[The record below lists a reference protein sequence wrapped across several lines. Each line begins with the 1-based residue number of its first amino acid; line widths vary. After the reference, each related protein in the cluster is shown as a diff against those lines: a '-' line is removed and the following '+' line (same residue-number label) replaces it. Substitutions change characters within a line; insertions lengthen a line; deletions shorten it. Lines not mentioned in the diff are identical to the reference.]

1 MAEGIKT
8 FPNYFHEYYVIGLIE
23 SGKRHLSCKKRE
35 YVLNPGNIVIF
46 HPGDNEEAGAYVC
59 GGGTLRDLLSLLA
72 AFIWACYSI
81 LTKKIGG
88 YGDGTIP
95 TTRRI
100 FCYGILFMIPA
111 LFFFAFHLDL
121 GRFMNPLYLFN
132 IVFLGLCAS
141 ASCFVS

>member
-88 YGDGTIP
+88 YGYGTIP

-111 LFFFAFHLDL
+111 LFFSLSIWTW
-121 GRFMNPLYLFN
+121 G
-132 IVFLGLCAS
+132 GL
-141 ASCFVS
+141 